1 MGKIIFLLTA
11 VVLAFVDIGIKTF
24 IESNYKRGEEKG
36 IFNDKVKIRKVYN
49 QGAAFSLFEDQ
60 PELVKKLSCYMSIDL
75 FIYYVFTLFRKGRP
89 LEKVGLTLINAGA
102 WSNTFDRW
110 LRGYVVDY
118 VGFETKWDK
127 FNRLTFN
134 LGDFFIIKGMLL
146 VLVASILPSK
156 TTGSTKKKVK
166 E

>member
-1 MGKIIFLLTA
+1 MGKIILLLTT

-24 IESNYKRGEEKG
+24 IESNYRRGEEKG
-36 IFNDKVKIRKVYN
+36 FLNNKVKIRKVYN

-60 PELVKKLSCYMSIDL
+60 PEMVKKLSCYLTIDL
-75 FIYYVFTLFRKGRP
+75 FIYYVLALLRRGRP
-89 LEKVGLTLINAGA
+89 IEKVGLALINAGA

-134 LGDFFIIKGMLL
+134 LGDFFIIKGAILMLVSS
-146 VLVASILPSK
+146 VLPCRPCKPS
-156 TTGSTKKKVK
+156 KVK
-166 E
+166 ED